1 MVDDPGELTETPE
14 EVVLTRRRRRWRIL
28 GWAAAILA
36 LLVALAW
43 LNRTSIVDRVVSGQL
58 SSLGLPGKYKI
69 ESASFGTQVL
79 TDIVIGDPAHPDL
92 TIERAEVTV
101 VPTFGMPTVGSVRLV
116 RPRLYG
122 TVADAK
128 ASFGSLDKLLF
139 AKSEK
144 PVGLPDMELELVD
157 GRARLDTDYGLVGI
171 KVEGKGNLSDG
182 FSGILAATAPEL
194 KQGDCKLNAAT
205 LYGTVRITSAKPAFA
220 GPLRFK
226 ALDCPGQGLKLADG
240 AVQLDAATS
249 ERLDSVDGKF
259 GLSTGALAW
268 NAAAVRN
275 LGGSGDFSF
284 KGGDLTTRY
293 NVKGTGIS
301 AGYANVGELTLEG
314 LLRSHDGFARLEGEG
329 NLTGSELAVSKD
341 FDAALAQLAVSGKD
355 TLIAP
360 IAAQL
365 RSGLVRE
372 GRGSKLGAT
381 YQLRSNAGELTLTI
395 PRAVLRG
402 GSGADVL
409 SLSRVQVTAGGE
421 GLPRIS
427 GNVLTGGAGLPQLH
441 GRIERHGDGTA
452 GARFT
457 MAEYAAGDTRLS
469 LPSLVLA
476 QTRGGELGFSG
487 RAELSGAVPDG
498 RIDRLVVPLDG
509 NWSARRGLSAWRSCT
524 PLSFRSF
531 KLANLTLDPRQLTL
545 CPGAEGAILRSDAR
559 GTRIAALARSLS
571 LAGRIKDTPLRL
583 ASGPVAINWPGKL
596 SATTVAVEVGSV
608 QEPTTVK
615 LAQLTGVLGKE
626 ISGTFTGAE
635 IKLSAVPL
643 DLFDGSGQWRFAD
656 SDLAVSEAA
665 FRLEDRAVDD
675 RFRPL
680 IAHGAE
686 MHLHGSDFTATAML
700 REPRSDREVVK
711 ADIAHDMDDGK
722 GHAILT
728 VPGLVFDNAMQPD
741 TLTALA
747 LGVIANARGTVT
759 GSGRIDWDAVNVT
772 STGTFSTQGL
782 DFAAAFGPTKGLRG
796 TVEFSDL
803 LGLVTKRDQKLQI
816 ASINPGIEVDNGEVS
831 FQLEG
836 NNVLVVNGANWP
848 FVDGTLELLPTR
860 MVLGASE
867 VRRYTL
873 RLRGANA
880 AKFVQQLELGNVSAE
895 GIFDGDIPIVFDEN

>member
-1 MVDDPGELTETPE
+1 
-14 EVVLTRRRRRWRIL
+14 
-28 GWAAAILA
+28 
-36 LLVALAW
+36 
-43 LNRTSIVDRVVSGQL
+43 
-58 SSLGLPGKYKI
+58 
-69 ESASFGTQVL
+69 
-79 TDIVIGDPAHPDL
+79 
-92 TIERAEVTV
+92 
-101 VPTFGMPTVGSVRLV
+101 
-116 RPRLYG
+116 
-122 TVADAK
+122 
-128 ASFGSLDKLLF
+128 
-139 AKSEK
+139 
-144 PVGLPDMELELVD
+144 
-157 GRARLDTDYGLVGI
+157 
-171 KVEGKGNLSDG
+171 
-182 FSGILAATAPEL
+182 
-194 KQGDCKLNAAT
+194 
-205 LYGTVRITSAKPAFA
+205 
-220 GPLRFK
+220 
-226 ALDCPGQGLKLADG
+226 
-240 AVQLDAATS
+240 
-249 ERLDSVDGKF
+249 
-259 GLSTGALAW
+259 
-268 NAAAVRN
+268 
-275 LGGSGDFSF
+275 
-284 KGGDLTTRY
+284 
-293 NVKGTGIS
+293 
-301 AGYANVGELTLEG
+301 
-314 LLRSHDGFARLEGEG
+314 
-329 NLTGSELAVSKD
+329 
-341 FDAALAQLAVSGKD
+341 
-355 TLIAP
+355 
-360 IAAQL
+360 
-365 RSGLVRE
+365 
-372 GRGSKLGAT
+372 
-381 YQLRSNAGELTLTI
+381 
-395 PRAVLRG
+395 
-402 GSGADVL
+402 
-409 SLSRVQVTAGGE
+409 GE

-457 MAEYAAGDTRLS
+457 MAEYVAGDTRLS

-524 PLSFRSF
+524 PLSFRSV

-545 CPGAEGAILRSDAR
+545 CPGADGAILRSDER

-596 SATTVAVEVGSV
+596 SASTVAVEVGSV
-608 QEPTTVK
+608 QYPTTVK
-615 LAQLTGVLGKE
+615 LAQLTGLLGKE

-635 IKLSAVPL
+635 VKLSAVPL
-643 DLFDGSGQWRFAD
+643 DVLDGTGQWRFAD
-656 SDLAVSEAA
+656 SDLWVSGAA
-665 FRLEDRAVDD
+665 FRLEDRSVDD

-680 IAHGAE
+680 ISHDAE
-686 MHLHGSDFTATAML
+686 LHLHGSDFTAEAML

-711 ADIAHDMDDGK
+711 ADITHDMDDGK

-747 LGVIANARGTVT
+747 LGVIANAKGTVT
-759 GSGRIDWDAVNVT
+759 GGGRIDWDADNVT

-895 GIFDGDIPIVFDEN
+895 GIFDGDIPIVFDENGGHIVAGMLVSRAPGGNVSYVGELTYKDLSPMANFAFQSLRSLDYKRMEIGLDGNLDGEIFTRMRFDGVTQGVGAKQNIATRAIKGLPIQFNVNIRAPFQRLVTSFKSTYDPSYVQDPRTLGLVPTSGSTPQKPATPAPGGPQPGQPATPPPAPGLTNDPKNIQPPVSRNRP